1 MSYGQMLA
9 AAQAF
14 ATPEQQRKVA
24 QTQSQGAEFE
34 VKKEKKSQM
43 EELQALM
50 EAEMKKASE
59 KKGPFGALGN
69 LGKLAGFFMPG
80 VGAGLQALSS
90 AGQASAQKKALKKLM
105 KDPKFAKYKGSW
117 LGDPTKAYMKDVKG
131 LAGDIDPLKTG
142 LTSLATSMVTG
153 DIAGKIG
160 GKFKDAF
167 TPSGGIS
174 APGAEGVSQQLALPD
189 ITKSLGGGGG
199 GVGFDFDLLKEGFT
213 GGVKDFGF
221 TGGATAA
228 APGLKGLFKDFDIM
242 EMLEGIGDGTENLAA
257 LPALMQLF
265 GIGGGG
271 SSDYDASKYFQ

>member
-1 MSYGQMLA
+1 MATFGQMLA
-9 AAQAF
+9 AAQAYS
-14 ATPEQQRKVA
+14 TPEQQKKIA
-24 QTQSQGAEFE
+24 ASEALEKQYE
-34 VKKEKKSQM
+34 VEKEKKSQQQ
-43 EELQALM
+43 ELQSLI
-50 EAEMKKASE
+50 E
-59 KKGPFGALGN
+59 KGLKESSKSRWGV
-69 LGKLAGFFMPG
+69 LGKIGKAASFFNPTLAAAISTISD
-80 VGAGLQALSS
+80 VGTAVD
-90 AGQASAQKKALKKLM
+90 QKSALKKLI
-105 KDPKFAKYKGSW
+105 KDPKFAKYKNTW
-117 LGDPTKAYMKDVKG
+117 LGDPTKAFLKDVKG
-131 LAGDIDPLKTG
+131 IAGDINPLMTG
-142 LTSLATSMVTG
+142 LTSLATSKLTS
-153 DIAGKIG
+153 DIGGKIS